1 MSTTKRRRILRRVA
15 VAGMLGTAAA
25 FVAIVVVG
33 SGFAAAK
40 AKPSNTQTPRIFG
53 AARVGQVLTGD
64 RGTWT
69 NSPTKFD
76 YVWLRC
82 NTGGGGCGAIGGA
95 NGLQYT
101 LSSSDDGHTLRFRVT
116 ASNSDGSTTATSAQT
131 AVVVASGKPTNTA
144 EPTISGTPQEGS
156 TLTGTNGT
164 WINGP
169 TKFDYAWLRC
179 DTKGGSCASIN
190 GANKDTYVLGSAD
203 VNTTIRFR
211 VTASNSAGNNT
222 STSNATA
229 VISKNRGNGCPA
241 GSGNPDQ
248 VANINSPA
256 RLLVDTFQ
264 SDPAVVAKGTQTVT
278 VKFHVTSTCGGPVQG
293 ALVYATATPYNQ
305 WAIPPEASTGA
316 DGWASLS
323 FQRLSGFPV
332 SKKQQ
337 LIAMFVRARKG
348 GENPLAGISNR
359 RLVSVR
365 VNLKA

>member
-1 MSTTKRRRILRRVA
+1 MRSTKRRWMLRRVA

-33 SGFAAAK
+33 SGIAAAK
-40 AKPSNTQTPRIFG
+40 VKPSNTQAPRIFG

-69 NSPTKFD
+69 NSPSSFA
-76 YVWLRC
+76 YAWLRC
-82 NTGGGGCGAIGGA
+82 NTGGGNCDAIGGA

-101 LSSSDDGHTLRFRVT
+101 LSSSDDGRTIRFRVT
-116 ASNSDGSTTATSAQT
+116 ATNADGSTTATSAQT
-131 AVVVASGKPTNTA
+131 AVVVASGRPTNTA
-144 EPTISGTPQEGS
+144 APTISGTPQEGS
-156 TLTGTNGT
+156 TLTGSNGT
-164 WINGP
+164 WANGP

-179 DTKGGSCASIN
+179 DSKGGSCASIS
-190 GANKDTYVLGSAD
+190 GANKNTYVLTSAD
-203 VNTTIRFR
+203 VNTTTRFR

-222 STSNATA
+222 ATSNPTA
-229 VISKNRGNGCPA
+229 VISKNRGGGCPP
-241 GSGNPDQ
+241 GGNPDQ
-248 VANINSPA
+248 VANLNPPA
-256 RLLVDTFQ
+256 RLLIDTLT
-264 SDPAVVAKGTQTVT
+264 SDPQVVARGTNTLTVR
-278 VKFHVTSTCGGPVQG
+278 FHVTSTCGGPVQG
-293 ALVYATATPYNQ
+293 ALVYSTATPYNQ

-316 DGWASLS
+316 DGWATLT

-348 GENPLAGISNR
+348 GENPLAGISTR

-365 VNLKA
+365 VNLKG